1 MPAHITRLAK
11 DARQK
16 EILRLFDEA
25 CYGQSR
31 WQTWA
36 DFVMMAAISISNAVD
51 KSNAEAREKTYMS
64 IASKY
69 KPRALDNFAKMFA
82 AIVET
87 MDANPDQDCLGEL
100 YMGLELG
107 NQKSGQFFTPYHV
120 CQMMARMSNDDVK
133 AKIEAQGWVSVND
146 CACGA
151 GATLIAFANECRRPG
166 VDINYQTSVLFIAQ
180 DIDLVTGCMCYIQLS
195 LLGCPGY
202 VVIGNT
208 LTDPGLSLDGRGLI
222 PVHGENIWYTPF
234 YFTDIWHYR
243 RQWWRISSLFRNP
256 AADAPESTPAPAEQR
271 KPEAPKFHKEKPK
284 KGPAAPQEPQIIM
297 AETENG
303 QLMLF

>member
-36 DFVMMAAISISNAVD
+36 DFIMMAAISISNAVD
-51 KSNAEAREKTYMS
+51 KSNAEPREKTYMS

-82 AIVET
+82 AIVES
-87 MDANPDQDCLGEL
+87 MEYNPDQDCLGEL
-100 YMGLELG
+100 YMGLNLG

-120 CQMMARMSNDDVK
+120 CQMMARISNTDVK

-166 VDINYQTSVLFIAQ
+166 VDVNYQTSVLFVAQ

-208 LTDPGLSLDGRGLI
+208 LTNPGLSRDGRGLI
-222 PVHGENIWYTPF
+222 PVHSENVWYTPF
-234 YFTDIWHYR
+234 YFTDVWHYR
-243 RQWWRISSLFRNP
+243 RQWWRISSLFQDP
-256 AADAPESTPAPAEQR
+256 IAE
-271 KPEAPKFHKEKPK
+271 KPEEPAKVEPPPKPVETPVHKP
-284 KGPAAPQEPQIIM
+284 EPL
-297 AETENG
+297 ELKENNVG

>member
-36 DFVMMAAISISNAVD
+36 DFIMMAAISISNAVD
-51 KSNAEAREKTYMS
+51 KTNAEPREKTYMS

-82 AIVET
+82 AIVES
-87 MDANPDQDCLGEL
+87 MEHNPDQDCLGEL
-100 YMGLELG
+100 YMGLNLG

-120 CQMMARMSNDDVK
+120 CQMMARISNTDVK

-166 VDINYQTSVLFIAQ
+166 IDVNYQTSVLFVAQ

-208 LTDPGLSLDGRGLI
+208 LTNPGLSRDGRGLI
-222 PVHGENIWYTPF
+222 PVHSENVWYTPF
-234 YFTDIWHYR
+234 YFTDVWHYR
-243 RQWWRISSLFRNP
+243 RQWWRISSLFQNT
-256 AADAPESTPAPAEQR
+256 AADAPESGPAPADQR
-271 KPEAPKFHKEKPK
+271 RPEAPEFHKEKPK
-284 KGPAAPQEPQIIM
+284 EAPVAPKEPQIIM
-297 AETENG
+297 AETETG
-303 QLMLF
+303 QLTLF

>member
-1 MPAHITRLAK
+1 MAKHITRIAR

-36 DFVMMAAISISNAVD
+36 DFVMMSAISISNTVD
-51 KSNAEAREKTYMS
+51 KSNAEEREKMYLNIM
-64 IASKY
+64 SKY
-69 KPRALDNFAKMFA
+69 KPQALDNFTKMLA
-82 AIVET
+82 AIVES

-100 YMGLELG
+100 YMGLDLG
-107 NQKSGQFFTPYHV
+107 NQNTGQFFTPYHV
-120 CQMMARMSNDDVK
+120 CTLMARISNDDIK
-133 AKIEAQGWVSVND
+133 GKIEQQGWVSVND

-151 GATLIAFANECRRPG
+151 GALLIAFANECRRID
-166 VDINYQTSVLFIAQ
+166 VNYQTSALFVAQ

-208 LTDPGLSLDGRGLI
+208 LTNPALSRDSRGLI
-222 PVHGENIWYTPF
+222 PVHSENVWYTPF
-234 YFTDIWHYR
+234 YFTEVWHLR
-243 RQWWRISSLFRNP
+243 RQWWSISQLFQTP
-256 AADAPESTPAPAEQR
+256 ITQTPEAPAEVEVP
-271 KPEAPKFHKEKPK
+271 KETIVEAEPEPPEFKENN
-284 KGPAAPQEPQIIM
+284 
-297 AETENG
+297 NG